1 MRCEAEIAH
10 RPRPSRKYSGRLLPE
25 KYEFGWELIVGGMM
39 LSVRPLAGNNLPE
52 SLRPRNIIHR
62 EASSVQNSSFNIS

>member
-1 MRCEAEIAH
+1 MDCAATSALAEVFRSFVA
-10 RPRPSRKYSGRLLPE
+10 RKIRVWLGANC
-25 KYEFGWELIVGGMM
+25 GWNDAVCAP
-39 LSVRPLAGNNLPE
+39 PLAGNNLPE